1 MLTGERT
8 TGVLTDGRGLIDWW
22 EDDLVRWERTLGRF
36 LFSFTSAE
44 AEGFGGRG
52 AAIGGAEV
60 EERSTEASADVALP
74 AEAGLEDS
82 SAEGEGTV
90 WTLAGAFASASASLA
105 GLTGLV
111 VSSAGT
117 AAGWATPLLAA
128 AEASAEDK

>member
-1 MLTGERT
+1 MEVGE
-8 TGVLTDGRGLIDWW
+8 
-22 EDDLVRWERTLGRF
+22 VRWERTLGRF

-82 SAEGEGTV
+82 SAEGEETMCRRHK
-90 WTLAGAFASASASLA
+90 WI
-105 GLTGLV
+105 
-111 VSSAGT
+111 
-117 AAGWATPLLAA
+117 PLLINAEERQLAIVLPFAA
-128 AEASAEDK
+128 FEGGQLMKCKLVKLKIEGANTFERALNMKRTSEELRNEWK

>member
-1 MLTGERT
+1 MFG
-8 TGVLTDGRGLIDWW
+8 
-22 EDDLVRWERTLGRF
+22 
-36 LFSFTSAE
+36 FTSAE
-44 AEGFGGRG
+44 AEGFGEER
-52 AAIGGAEV
+52 EV
-60 EERSTEASADVALP
+60 EERSTEALADVALP